1 MKRLRALWIS
11 LCALWLADLAAA
23 EPRTAAEI
31 EACVAANMPSTSS
44 VQTIKLRAKDR
55 IGAVTESKAT
65 IYWKKFEDG
74 KSRVRL
80 DFTEPSDLRGAAVLL
95 LDRKEGA
102 RDIFM
107 YVPELR
113 SVKRVTTHMMG
124 GSIFGTNFSFE
135 DFETIEDYAAKA
147 RPERKDDV
155 VLDGAPT
162 WVLESHPS
170 AGEFSSYTRVVEYID
185 PATCTRIKTEL
196 YEAGDRLRKVASSDR
211 KTLTRTGGITYAPA
225 LTLRDLHEG
234 TETELVIEKVEVGA
248 EVPSKLFSQASL
260 SQGH

>member
-1 MKRLRALWIS
+1 MRKLPAALHS
-11 LCALWLADLAAA
+11 FVLLLSGLAGA

-31 EACVAANMPSTSS
+31 EACVAANMPDATS
-44 VQTIKLRAKDR
+44 VQTVKLRAKDR
-55 IGAVTESKAT
+55 IGGVTESEAT

-80 DFTEPSDLRGAAVLL
+80 NFTEPSDLRGAAVLML
-95 LDRKEGA
+95 ERKQGP

-124 GSIFGTNFSFE
+124 GSIFGTDFSFE
-135 DFETIEDYAAKA
+135 DFEMIEDYARKAK
-147 RPERKDDV
+147 PERKEDGV
-155 VLDGAPT
+155 VDGAPA
-162 WVLESHPS
+162 WVLESQPS
-170 AGEFSSYTRVVEYID
+170 AGEFSTYTRVVEFID

-211 KTLTRTGGITYAPA
+211 KTLTRAGALTYAPA
-225 LTLRDLHEG
+225 LTLRDLREG
-234 TETELVIEKVEVGA
+234 TETELVIEKVDVGA
-248 EVPSKLFSQASL
+248 EIPAKLFSQANL
-260 SQGH
+260 TQGH